1 MTLLFLLLTALVG
14 LSLPVQTAVN
24 ARLQH
29 FLGSPLSASFV
40 SFAVGTLVVWLVAL
54 PGWPQGPLALSG
66 IPWYAWT
73 GGITGLIGVTL
84 YIVLFPRLG
93 GIQTVLLPILGQIVM
108 SMLIDSFGW
117 FGLDPKPISAARL
130 SGGLIALAGVCLAV
144 LKKESVQGEA
154 HKKGLLPWQLL
165 GILTG
170 ALIAAQSAA
179 NGTLG
184 NHLNSPILASAVS
197 FTLSTLL
204 LCLLVLPKREER
216 GCLGRVFT
224 VRRPWWTWLGGVI
237 GVFIVVGFSAAAPV
251 LGVGLMTVVSILGQL
266 VSSVAIDGLGLL
278 GAQKRPVTR
287 QQILGIL
294 VVFAGAI
301 LIYL

>member
-1 MTLLFLLLTALVG
+1 MALLFLLLTALVG

-54 PGWPQGPLALSG
+54 PGWPQGPLALQG

-73 GGITGLIGVTL
+73 GGITGLVGVTL

-117 FGLDPKPISAARL
+117 FGMEPKPVSAARL
-130 SGGLIALAGVCLAV
+130 GGGLIALAGVCLAV
-144 LKKESVQGEA
+144 LKKESSQGPR
-154 HKKGLLPWQLL
+154 KKGLLPWQLL

-184 NHLNSPILASAVS
+184 NCLHSPILASAVS

-204 LCLLVLPKREER
+204 LCLLVLPKRAER
-216 GCLGRVFT
+216 SCLGRVFS
-224 VRRPWWTWLGGVI
+224 VRRPWWTWMGGVI

>member
-1 MTLLFLLLTALVG
+1 MTLLFLLLVALVG

-40 SFAVGTLVVWLVAL
+40 SFVVGTLVVWLVAVPDL
-54 PGWPQGPLALSG
+54 SQGVSGWSSV
-66 IPWYAWT
+66 PWYAWT
-73 GGITGLIGVTL
+73 GGVCVLIGVTL
-84 YIVLFPRLG
+84 YIVLFPWLG

-108 SMLIDSFGW
+108 SMLIDTFGW
-117 FGLDPKPISAARL
+117 FGMEAKPLGLARL
-130 SGGLIALAGVCLAV
+130 LGAVVALAGVCLAV
-144 LKKESVQGEA
+144 LRKESGPEG
-154 HKKGLLPWQLL
+154 HKERLLPWQLL
-165 GILTG
+165 GILAG

-184 NHLNSPILASAVS
+184 GCLRSPILASAIS

-204 LCLLVLPKREER
+204 LCALVFPRREER
-216 GCLGRVFT
+216 ACLKRVFS
-224 VRRPWWTWLGGVI
+224 VSRPWWTWTGGVI

-266 VSSVAIDGLGLL
+266 VSSVAIDRYGLL
-278 GAQKRPVTR
+278 GAKKIAISWQKLV
-287 QQILGIL
+287 GIL
-294 VVFAGAI
+294 VVFAGAL

>member
-1 MTLLFLLLTALVG
+1 MTFLFLLLVALVG

-40 SFAVGTLVVWLVAL
+40 SFAVGTLVVWLVAVPDL
-54 PGWPQGPLALSG
+54 SQGVSGWAGV
-66 IPWYAWT
+66 PWYAWT
-73 GGITGLIGVTL
+73 GGVCGLIGVTL

-108 SMLIDSFGW
+108 SMLIDTFGW
-117 FGLDPKPISAARL
+117 FGLEAKPLGLFRL
-130 SGGLIALAGVCLAV
+130 VGALVSLVGVCLAV
-144 LKKESVQGEA
+144 LRKESGPQE
-154 HKKGLLPWQLL
+154 HKERLLPWQLL
-165 GILTG
+165 GILAG

-184 NHLNSPILASAVS
+184 GCLHSPRVASAIS

-204 LCLLVLPKREER
+204 LCVLVFSRKGER
-216 GCLGRVFT
+216 ACLGRVFS
-224 VRRPWWTWLGGVI
+224 VSRPWWTWTGGII

-266 VSSVAIDGLGLL
+266 VSSVAIDRYGLL
-278 GAQKRPVTR
+278 GAKKIAVSWQKLV
-287 QQILGIL
+287 GIL
-294 VVFAGAI
+294 VVFAGAL